1 MKDNFSSQS
10 DNYAKYRPT
19 YPLEFFDF
27 LNSLLPSKMNAWDCG
42 TGNGQIA
49 FEIAKTFKHVEAT
62 DISSAQIKNA
72 VTVDNV
78 HYSIQAAESVN
89 YDNDFFDLI
98 IVGQAIHWFDF
109 EKFYSE
115 VKRTG
120 KKNAIVCAVGYGR
133 MKVNLEID
141 TIIDEFYTTI
151 IGTYWD
157 EERKF
162 IDENYQTIPFPFK
175 EISTPNFS
183 QKYFW
188 DLDHLI
194 GYLNTW
200 SAVKHY
206 IQKNGSNPITPLEI
220 ELKKIWGNQKLNLY
234 FPMLLRMGYVH
245 Q

>member
-1 MKDNFSSQS
+1 
-10 DNYAKYRPT
+10 
-19 YPLEFFDF
+19 
-27 LNSLLPSKMNAWDCG
+27 
-42 TGNGQIA
+42 
-49 FEIAKTFKHVEAT
+49 
-62 DISSAQIKNA
+62 
-72 VTVDNV
+72 
-78 HYSIQAAESVN
+78 
-89 YDNDFFDLI
+89 
-98 IVGQAIHWFDF
+98 
-109 EKFYSE
+109 
-115 VKRTG
+115 
-120 KKNAIVCAVGYGR
+120 

-141 TIIDEFYTTI
+141 TIIDEFYTNV

-220 ELKKIWGNQKLNLY
+220 ELRKIWGNQKLNLY

>member
-1 MKDNFSSQS
+1 MKDNFSSKS

-49 FEIAKTFKHVEAT
+49 FEISKTFENVEAT
-62 DISSAQIKNA
+62 DISIAQIKNA

-89 YDNDFFDLI
+89 YENDFFDLI

-141 TIIDEFYTTI
+141 TIIDEFYTNV